1 MTWLKSTNA
10 TVSNVA
16 CAGPE
21 GMKGKSLNDQGGLQ
35 NDCMST
41 GEEHP
46 DGSAT
51 RPSAD
56 V

>member
-1 MTWLKSTNA
+1 MSWLKSTNA

-21 GMKGKSLNDQGGLQ
+21 GMKGKSLNEQSGLQ

-41 GEEHP
+41 GEQTGSGAVLPGP
-46 DGSAT
+46 DA
-51 RPSAD
+51 
-56 V
+56 